1 MIITVLSLL
10 VAKLAFV
17 ETSLN
22 QSSVFKFV
30 HPRPDDEGLIY
41 VLVYWLDEAGRQVD
55 DGQEHSLEFALE
67 SAVFLFL

>member
-1 MIITVLSLL
+1 
-10 VAKLAFV
+10 
-17 ETSLN
+17 
-22 QSSVFKFV
+22 VFKFV

-55 DGQEHSLEFALE
+55 GGQEHSLEFALE